1 MTDMVRH
8 GWTGR
13 ILEVYLGSRTSR
25 VIEPPAWLY
34 DKFIGGKGLAG
45 HYLSQHL
52 DMEWDDPDMP
62 ILIFAGPLVGTRAPT
77 SGRATVMSRSPLTG
91 TVGDSSVGG
100 GLGTKIKQARYDG
113 IILRGSSDKWIGV
126 EIVDDEVAF
135 VDATPLLGLTNG
147 DAMELLAGKG
157 SVALV
162 GPAAQRGVRFSS
174 LMVDRHFAAARN
186 GIGLS
191 FAKKRIKYL
200 SCDGGTRVPVHDA
213 GELDR
218 AREDI
223 FRLVSA
229 SPILLGESGI
239 RNMGTPALYDLMH
252 TRRMMPTD
260 NFRTTFFPD
269 APNLNAYAV
278 KKRYSPRRKGCAG
291 CHILCKKGSADGVV
305 LPEFE
310 TLSHF
315 TALIGNNDLHTAVR
329 ANVLCNEYGIDTISA
344 AVTLSC
350 FAEIEGEDL
359 TPDRIMEILG
369 QIVRREGIGD
379 QLADGSAL
387 WAASRGK
394 PSSSM
399 SVKGLELPAYDPRG
413 AYGMALAYATSTRGG
428 CHLRAYPIGHE
439 ILRKPVATDRFSF
452 AGKARIIKIA
462 EDTNAVIDSLTACK
476 FVFFASSLE
485 EYAHALSAVTGVET
499 TATDLSKTGERIY
512 YHERIMNARWGFNSK
527 DDDLPPRFFE
537 EAGSSGP
544 DFDVPPLNRDD
555 FLRARARYYKVRG
568 LDADGAPTRD
578 KAKELDLEWNDL

>member
-1 MTDMVRH
+1 MVRH

-13 ILEVYLGSRTSR
+13 ILEVHLGSRTSR
-25 VIEPPAWLY
+25 VLEPPEWLY
-34 DKFIGGKGLAG
+34 EKFLGGKGLAG
-45 HYLSQHL
+45 YYLSEHL
-52 DMEWDDPDMP
+52 DMEWDDPDMA

-77 SGRATVMSRSPLTG
+77 SGRTTVMSRSPLTG
-91 TVGDSSVGG
+91 TIGDASVGG
-100 GLGTKIKQARYDG
+100 SLGTKIKRARYDG
-113 IILRGSSDKWIGV
+113 IILRGSNNKWIGV
-126 EIVDDEVAF
+126 EIVDDEVTF
-135 VDATPLLGLTNG
+135 VDASPLLGLTNG
-147 DAMELLAGKG
+147 DAMKLLAGKG

-191 FAKKRIKYL
+191 FAKKGIKYL
-200 SCDGGTRVPVHDA
+200 SIDGSFSLPVHDA
-213 GELDR
+213 RELDR
-218 AREDI
+218 AKEDI
-223 FRLVSA
+223 LRLVSA

-260 NFRTTFFPD
+260 NFRKTFFPD
-269 APNLNAYAV
+269 APRLNANAV
-278 KKRYSPRRKGCAG
+278 RKRYSPRRKGCAG
-291 CHILCKKGSADGVV
+291 CHILCKKGSKSGVA

-315 TALIGNNDLHTAVR
+315 TALIGNSDLQTAVC
-329 ANVLCNEYGIDTISA
+329 ANELCNEHGIDTISA
-344 AVTLSC
+344 AVTLAC
-350 FAEIEGEDL
+350 FAEIEGEVL
-359 TPDRIMEILG
+359 TPDRIIDLLE

-379 QLADGSAL
+379 QLADGSASY
-387 WAASRGK
+387 AAARGK
-394 PSSSM
+394 PTLSM

-439 ILRKPVATDRFSF
+439 ILRKPVATNRFSF

-476 FVFFASSLE
+476 FVFFACSLE
-485 EYAHALSAVTGVET
+485 EYAHALTAVTGIET
-499 TATDLSKTGERIY
+499 TATDLSKIGERIY
-512 YHERIMNARWGFNSK
+512 YNERIMNARWGFGSK

-537 EAGSSGP
+537 EAGSGGP

-555 FLRARARYYKVRG
+555 FLGARSRYYKVRG

-578 KAKELDLEWNDL
+578 KARELDLEWNNS